1 MKHSFQW
8 NRTQSGWLI
17 AAVCLCVSAVYT
29 LILGPSAL
37 LEATFPIGVSML
49 LAGLLNVWGYHI
61 NRHKLH
67 GSHWLFAD
75 GMSTALLSV
84 FLLFNHTVSAPVV
97 PFFLGIWELFSGVLK
112 IMDGTF
118 MREDHIHGRITFT
131 TAGFLELICG
141 VAALLKP
148 IEDNHHMHVT
158 VAIVLL
164 IQCAGLISKIC
175 LYPQLR
181 ISEGEA

>member
-1 MKHSFQW
+1 MHHAVVLK
-8 NRTQSGWLI
+8 RTQTGWLI
-17 AAVCLCVSAVYT
+17 AAACLLVSAVYT
-29 LILGPSAL
+29 LILGPEAL
-37 LEATFPIGVSML
+37 LNASLPIGISML
-49 LAGLLNVWGYHI
+49 VSGVINVWIYHI

-84 FLLFNHTVSAPVV
+84 FLLFNHTVSAPVI
-97 PFFLGIWELFSGVLK
+97 PFFLGVWELFSGVLK

-131 TAGFLELICG
+131 VAGFLELICG

-148 IEDNHHMHVT
+148 IADNHHMHIT

-164 IQCAGLISKIC
+164 IQCAGLISKIF
-175 LYPQLR
+175 LYPQLC
-181 ISEGEA
+181 ITKES